1 VSEATTT
8 HEFKA
13 EVAAVLRLVTNSLYT
28 NREIFLRELV
38 SNASDAL
45 DKARFAA
52 LMEKDLRDQELEP
65 FIQIIADKAR
75 GVLIIEDDGIGMTA
89 EEATQNLGTIA
100 HSGTLRFLEQ
110 VAAEEAQGKRPNL
123 NLIGQFG
130 VGFYSA
136 FMVADRID
144 VHSLSARPGHEPV
157 CWSSDG
163 AKFELRPSSR
173 KLRGTRIELH
183 LKEEAKEYL
192 DRWRLEAIVRRYSN
206 FVLYPIKLQI
216 VDDKGV
222 NEGDNRQINAAAAFW
237 TRNPKE
243 LGEDDYKQFYTHV
256 MGGFVLPGDEPFAH
270 LHLSLDA
277 PIQFKAVLYVPGRR
291 PPDLF
296 NEDSKALQLYA
307 RHVLV
312 MESCDKLLPTY
323 LRFVRGVVDSEDLPL
338 NVSREMLQEHQSL
351 SAIRRQLTRKVLK
364 QLEDLAKDE
373 PEKYAKL
380 WDEFGV
386 FIKEGLHTDNAHRE
400 QITGLLRWE
409 STGKPVAEGST
420 GPSGAGGLVSLD
432 EYVAAMPEGQE
443 AIYYITGEP
452 GPSLARSPHLEACRS
467 RGYAVLLMTDAVDEW
482 VVQDLREHKGKP
494 LRSVTQGDLG
504 LGSAPRAKAEGA
516 DGQAE
521 PAEPAAATDI
531 EALLRTAK
539 EVLGPRVKDVRAS
552 SRLTDSAACLV
563 DEEGGLSRNMERILR
578 MANRDVPTRPRI
590 LELNPEHAFVR
601 AANRLAGEAEP
612 TAGASAGQLREWI
625 ELLHDQA
632 NLAEGTV
639 ADPAGVVQ
647 RIQRL
652 LDRAAGIGA
661 SGGQEAS

>member
-1 VSEATTT
+1 VSEATAATT

-28 NREIFLRELV
+28 NREIFLRELI

-45 DKARFAA
+45 DKARFGA
-52 LMEKDLRDQELEP
+52 LVDKDLQGQEIEP
-65 FIQIIADKAR
+65 FIQLTADKAR
-75 GVLIIEDDGIGMTA
+75 GVLVVEDVGIGMTA
-89 EEATQNLGTIA
+89 EEAAQNLGTIA

-110 VAAEEAQGKRPNL
+110 AAAEEAQGKRPNL

-163 AKFELRPSSR
+163 TTFELRPSPR

-183 LKEEAKEYL
+183 LKDEAKELL
-192 DRWRLEAIVRRYSN
+192 DRWRIEGIVRRYSN
-206 FVLYPIKLQI
+206 FVLYPIKLQVI
-216 VDDKGV
+216 DDKGV
-222 NEGDNRQINAAAAFW
+222 AEGDNRQVNAAAAFW
-237 TRNPKE
+237 TRSPKD
-243 LGEDDYKQFYTHV
+243 LGESDYKEFYTHV
-256 MGGFVLPGDEPFAH
+256 MGGFVLPGDEPLTH

-296 NEDSKALQLYA
+296 NEDAKALQLYA

-351 SAIRRQLTRKVLK
+351 AAIRRQLTRKILK
-364 QLEDLAKDE
+364 QLEDLAKDQ
-373 PEKYAKL
+373 PEQYAKL
-380 WDEFGV
+380 WTEFGV
-386 FIKEGLHTDNAHRE
+386 FLKEGLHTDNAHRE
-400 QITGLLRWE
+400 QITSLLRYA
-409 STGKPVAEGST
+409 STGKPAAEGS
-420 GPSGAGGLVSLD
+420 SDAGGLVSLD
-432 EYVAAMPEGQE
+432 EYVEAMPEGQE

-452 GPSLARSPHLEACRS
+452 GPALARSPHLEACRS

-482 VVQDLREHKGKP
+482 VVQDLHEHKGKP

-504 LGSAPRAKAEGA
+504 LTTKPK
-516 DGQAE
+516 AE
-521 PAEPAAATDI
+521 PAEGGAQVQPAEGGDI
-531 EALLRTAK
+531 EALLRVAK
-539 EVLGPRVKDVRAS
+539 EVLGERVKDVRAS

-563 DEEGGLSRNMERILR
+563 DDEGGLSRNMERILR
-578 MANRDVPTRPRI
+578 MANRDVPMRPRI
-590 LELNPEHAFVR
+590 LELNPGHGFVQ
-601 AANRLAGEAEP
+601 AANRVASEGEA
-612 TAGASAGQLREWI
+612 AGGELREWV

-639 ADPAGVVQ
+639 ADPIGVVQ

-652 LDRAAGIGA
+652 LDRAAGLGA
-661 SGGQEAS
+661 GEPKAS

>member
-52 LMEKDLRDQELEP
+52 LVDQELRDQELEP
-65 FIQIIADKAR
+65 FIQITADKAS
-75 GVLIIEDDGIGMTA
+75 GTLVIEDDGIGMTA
-89 EEATQNLGTIA
+89 EEAVQNLGTIA

-110 VAAEEAQGKRPNL
+110 VAAEEAQGNRPNL

-144 VHSLSARPGHEPV
+144 VHSLSARPGHEPM

-163 AKFELRPSSR
+163 NKFELRPSAR

-183 LKEEAKEYL
+183 LKEEAKEFL
-192 DRWRLEAIVRRYSN
+192 DRWRIEAIVRRYSN
-206 FVLYPIKLQI
+206 FVLYPIKLQVI
-216 VDDKGV
+216 DDKGV
-222 NEGDNRQINAAAAFW
+222 NEGENRQINAAAAFW

-243 LGEDDYKQFYTHV
+243 LGDDDYKEFYSHV

-351 SAIRRQLTRKVLK
+351 SAIRRQLTRKLLK

-386 FIKEGLHTDNAHRE
+386 FLKEGLHTDNAHRE
-400 QITGLLRWE
+400 QITGLLRWT
-409 STGKPVAEGST
+409 STSKPLAEGSADGT
-420 GPSGAGGLVSLD
+420 SGTSGQAGGLVSLD

-452 GPSLARSPHLEACRS
+452 GPALARSPHLEACRS

-504 LGSAPRAKAEGA
+504 LTTAQKPKAEGA
-516 DGQAE
+516 EGTEAE
-521 PAEPAAATDI
+521 PTEAAAATDI

-539 EVLGPRVKDVRAS
+539 EVLGSRVKDVRAS

-563 DEEGGLSRNMERILR
+563 DDEGGLSRNMERILR

-590 LELNPEHAFVR
+590 LELNPGHGFVR
-601 AANRLAGEAEP
+601 AANRLAGESEAPAE
-612 TAGASAGQLREWI
+612 LREWI

-639 ADPAGVVQ
+639 ADPSGMVQ

-652 LDRAAGIGA
+652 LDRAAGLGSSA
-661 SGGQEAS
+661 

>member
-1 VSEATTT
+1 VSQATAATS

-45 DKARFAA
+45 DKARFSA
-52 LMEKDLRDQELEP
+52 LVDQELRDQELEP
-65 FIQIIADKAR
+65 FIQITADR
-75 GVLIIEDDGIGMTA
+75 SSGVLTIEDVGIGMTD

-110 VAAEEAQGKRPNL
+110 AAADQVEGKRPDL
-123 NLIGQFG
+123 NLIGRFG

-144 VHSLSARPGHEPV
+144 VHSLSAQPGHEPIH
-157 CWSSDG
+157 WSSDG
-163 AKFELRPSSR
+163 AAFTLGPSAR

-183 LKEEAKEYL
+183 LKEDAKEFL
-192 DRWRLEAIVRRYSN
+192 DRWRIEAIVRRYSN
-206 FVLYPIKLQI
+206 FVLYPIKLQV
-216 VDDKGV
+216 VDDKGAT
-222 NEGDNRQINAAAAFW
+222 EGDNRQINAAAAFW

-256 MGGFVLPGDEPFAH
+256 MGGFVLPGDEPLLH

-277 PIQFKAVLYVPGRR
+277 PIQFKAVLYVPGSRS
-291 PPDLF
+291 PDLF
-296 NEDSKALQLYA
+296 NEEAKALQLYA

-351 SAIRRQLTRKVLK
+351 AAIRRQLTRKL
-364 QLEDLAKDE
+364 LNLLAELAKDE
-373 PEKYAKL
+373 PDKYAKL
-380 WDEFGV
+380 WGEFGV
-386 FIKEGLHTDNAHRE
+386 FLKEGLHTDNAHRE
-400 QITGLLRWE
+400 QITGLLRYA
-409 STGKPVAEGST
+409 STSKPDGV
-420 GPSGAGGLVSLD
+420 VSLD
-432 EYVAAMPEGQE
+432 EYVQAMPAGQE
-443 AIYYITGEP
+443 AIYYITGE
-452 GPSLARSPHLEACRS
+452 SAAALTKSPHLEACRS

-482 VVQDLREHKGKP
+482 VVQDLREHQGKP

-504 LGSAPRAKAEGA
+504 LSSAPKSEPKPEGA
-516 DGQAE
+516 DGADAPASE
-521 PAEPAAATDI
+521 PDAPADI

-539 EVLGPRVKDVRAS
+539 VVLGDRVKDVRAS

-563 DEEGGLSRNMERILR
+563 DDEGGLSRNMERILR

-590 LELNPEHAFVR
+590 LELNPGHAFVR
-601 AANRLAGEAEP
+601 AAERLATG
-612 TAGASAGQLREWI
+612 AGADAPPAPLPAWI
-625 ELLHDQA
+625 ELLYDQA
-632 NLAEGTV
+632 NLAEGNV
-639 ADPAGVVQ
+639 PDPAGVVQ
-647 RIQRL
+647 RIQGL
-652 LDRAAGIGA
+652 LDRAAGV
-661 SGGQEAS
+661 SGEEQPGS